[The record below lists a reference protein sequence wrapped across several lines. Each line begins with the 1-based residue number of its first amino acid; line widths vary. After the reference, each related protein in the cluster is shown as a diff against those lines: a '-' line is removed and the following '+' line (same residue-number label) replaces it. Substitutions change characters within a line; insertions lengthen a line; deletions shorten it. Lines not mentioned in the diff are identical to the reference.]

1 MVGLDTE
8 TPARAGLCSYHRRSL
23 VLQAAVSVHLFVS
36 LDSHRRKISGSDCV
50 SGDSPIR
57 FL

>member
-23 VLQAAVSVHLFVS
+23 VQAAVSVHLFVS